1 MIMCRSYASDHSCCE
16 VRRTKAMSSLG
27 IRISAF
33 FPHPL
38 ASMIFTLTS
47 KRCFLSL
54 EGVDLVIPFRDEYP
68 MATHSQKLG
77 LLSVSAFITVHCKK
91 EASLHKAE
99 SSINPDEAMSIN
111 KYLES
116 SLITCHLAKQQ

>member
-1 MIMCRSYASDHSCCE
+1 
-16 VRRTKAMSSLG
+16 MSSLG

-91 EASLHKAE
+91 EASMTRSFCDHGRSRTAHVCRHKHQ
-99 SSINPDEAMSIN
+99 
-111 KYLES
+111 YLGG
-116 SLITCHLAKQQ
+116 SLTA